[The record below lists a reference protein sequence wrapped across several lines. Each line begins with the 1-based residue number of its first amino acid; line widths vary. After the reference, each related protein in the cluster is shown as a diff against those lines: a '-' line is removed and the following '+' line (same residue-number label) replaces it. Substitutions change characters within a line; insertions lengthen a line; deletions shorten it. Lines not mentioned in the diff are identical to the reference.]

1 MKAKVLIMAIIL
13 SVASVGTVAAD
24 SNTVTR
30 DNQSVFEINLLNYYA
45 IQDLADTS
53 FSRYTPGARM
63 AFFITDWFGLSGDII
78 LPNPF
83 DSGSPGYGVILSTDF
98 FFRYHHK
105 VVDIYAGLGPAYDVV
120 LADSTGKPLK
130 GNVNYSVRLSFDY
143 NITPVFALG
152 VEANHIVQLDG
163 LISGD
168 VTYDAMRDIYLGIAL
183 KVKM

>member
-1 MKAKVLIMAIIL
+1 M
-13 SVASVGTVAAD
+13 
-24 SNTVTR
+24 
-30 DNQSVFEINLLNYYA
+30 DNPSVFEINLLNYYA

-53 FSRYTPGARM
+53 FGRYSPGARM
-63 AFFITDWFGLSGDII
+63 AFFVTDWFGLSGDII

-83 DSGSPGYGVILSTDF
+83 DSTSPGYGVILSTDF
-98 FFRYHHK
+98 FFRYHHE
-105 VVDIYAGLGPAYDVV
+105 VVDIYVGLGPAYDLV

-130 GNVNYSVRLSFDY
+130 GNVNYSVRLGFDY

-152 VEANHIVQLDG
+152 IEANHIVQLDG

-168 VTYDAMRDIYLGIAL
+168 VTYDAMRDIYLGLAL